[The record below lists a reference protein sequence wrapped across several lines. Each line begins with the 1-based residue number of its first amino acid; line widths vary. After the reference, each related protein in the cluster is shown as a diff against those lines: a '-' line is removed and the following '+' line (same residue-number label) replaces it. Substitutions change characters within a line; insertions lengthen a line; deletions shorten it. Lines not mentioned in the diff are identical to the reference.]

1 MTVGTDLNGPVAA
14 VTGGSSPRPRRL
26 PRHQRPG
33 AQPAIDTLQGEEGP
47 LAAHLIRRLGDP
59 ADATDAVLFRC
70 SDTSSQLTGQILSGG
85 GRTMAE

>member
-14 VTGGSSPRPRRL
+14 VTGGGSPRLRRL

-33 AQPAIDTLQGEEGP
+33 AP
-47 LAAHLIRRLGDP
+47 LVAHLIRGLGDP

-70 SDTSSQLTGQILSGG
+70 SDTSSRVTGQIRSGG